1 MPLAPALA
9 ELAAYPFV
17 RQDEAKAAVAARGVE
32 LFDFGMG
39 DPREPTAPFIREA
52 LVNALQE
59 TSSYPRAVGLP
70 ELREAIAA
78 WAHRRFGVSLDPDG
92 EIVPTL
98 GSKEAIFSLA
108 QMVVGPGKDTVV
120 VPEPAYP
127 VYERGALFAN
137 AVPVFVPLL
146 EGNGFLPDLDG
157 LDAGLLA
164 RTAVFWVNY
173 PNNPTGA
180 LAPLSFYE
188 RLAALAREHDFVL
201 ASDEAYSELWFD
213 EPPASAL
220 ELGDLTNVLVF
231 NTLSKRS
238 SMTGYRSGF
247 AAGDARLIAAMKAFR
262 PTVGTAPQEFV
273 QRAAVAAWG
282 DEDHV
287 AATREVYRRKRE
299 VFLDLFA
306 RKGIRVAASEATM
319 YLWFEVPRAED
330 AEAFAARLLE
340 RGVVVSPGSY
350 FGAAGAGYARIAL
363 VPTLEDC
370 RRAAS
375 IMEEIL

>member
-1 MPLAPALA
+1 VPLSPAFA
-9 ELAAYPFV
+9 DLAAYPFV

-32 LFDFGMG
+32 LIDFGMG
-39 DPREPTAPFIREA
+39 DPREPTPAFIREA
-52 LVNALQE
+52 LVAALAE

-70 ELREAIAA
+70 ELRAAIAA
-78 WAHRRFGVSLDPDG
+78 WARRRFGADLDPAT

-108 QMVVGPGKDTVV
+108 QMVVSPGKDVVV

-127 VYERGALFAN
+127 VYERGALFAG
-137 AVPVFVPLL
+137 AEVRVVALR
-146 EGNGFLPDLDG
+146 EEDGFLPR
-157 LDAGLLA
+157 LDALDAEVLD

-180 LAPLSFYE
+180 TAPPSFYE
-188 RLAALAREHDFVL
+188 ELAQLARAHDFVL
-201 ASDEAYSELWFD
+201 ASDEAYSELWF
-213 EPPASAL
+213 EQPPASAL
-220 ELGDLTNVLVF
+220 EVADRTNVLVF

-247 AAGDARLIAAMKAFR
+247 AAGDPALIAAMKTFR
-262 PTVGTAPQEFV
+262 PSVGTAPQEFV
-273 QRAAVAAWG
+273 QRAAIAAWG
-282 DEDHV
+282 DEEHV
-287 AATREVYRRKRE
+287 AATRDVYRRKRE

-319 YLWFEVPRAED
+319 YLWFEVPGGEAS
-330 AEAFAARLLE
+330 EAFAARLLE

-350 FGAAGAGYARIAL
+350 FGPAGEGYARLAL
-363 VPTLEDC
+363 VPTYDDC
-370 RRAAS
+370 RRAAAL
-375 IMEEIL
+375 MEAEL

>member
-1 MPLAPALA
+1 VPLAPALA
-9 ELAAYPFV
+9 KLAAYPFV
-17 RQDEAKAAVAARGVE
+17 RQDEAKAAVAARGVV

-52 LVNALQE
+52 LVNAVQE

-78 WAHRRFGVSLDPDG
+78 WAERRFGAVLDPDT

-137 AVPVFVPLL
+137 AVPVLVPLL
-146 EGNGFLPDLDG
+146 EDNGFLPDLDA
-157 LDAGLLA
+157 LDEELLA

-180 LAPLSFYE
+180 LGPLSFYE
-188 RLAALAREHDFVL
+188 RLAELARRHDFVL
-201 ASDEAYSELWFD
+201 ASDEAYSELWF
-213 EPPASAL
+213 ESPPASAL
-220 ELGDLTNVLVF
+220 ELDDLTNVLVF

-247 AAGDARLIAAMKAFR
+247 AAGDAGLIAAMKAFR

-273 QRAAVAAWG
+273 QRASVAAWG
-282 DEDHV
+282 DEEHV
-287 AATREVYRRKRE
+287 AATREVYRAKRD
-299 VFLDLFA
+299 VFLELFA

-319 YLWFEVPRAED
+319 YLWFEVPGGED
-330 AEAFAARLLE
+330 AETFAARLLE

-350 FGAAGAGYARIAL
+350 FGAAGEGYARIAL

-370 RRAAS
+370 RRAA
-375 IMEEIL
+375 EILEDVL

>member
-32 LFDFGMG
+32 LIDFGMG
-39 DPREPTAPFIREA
+39 DPREPTPAFIRDA
-52 LVNALQE
+52 LVAAVEE

-78 WAHRRFGVSLDPDG
+78 WARRRFGVALDPAT

-108 QMVVGPGKDTVV
+108 QMVAGPGKDAVII
-120 VPEPAYP
+120 PEPAYP
-127 VYERGALFAN
+127 VYERGALFGGAE
-137 AVPVFVPLL
+137 PVFVPLL
-146 EGNGFLPDLDG
+146 EANGFLPDLDAI
-157 LDAGLLA
+157 DEALLA
-164 RTAVFWVNY
+164 RAAVFWVNY

-180 LAPLSFYE
+180 LAPLPFYE
-188 RLAALAREHDFVL
+188 RLAELARRHDFVL

-220 ELGDLTNVLVF
+220 ELDDRTNVLVF

-247 AAGDARLIAAMKAFR
+247 AAGDAALVTAMKAFR

-273 QRAAVAAWG
+273 QRASIAAWG
-282 DEDHV
+282 DEEHV

-306 RKGIRVAASEATM
+306 RKGIRVAASHATM
-319 YLWFEVPRAED
+319 YLWFEVPGGED

-340 RGVVVSPGSY
+340 HGVVLSPGSY
-350 FGAAGAGYARIAL
+350 FGPAGAGYARIAL

-370 RRAAS
+370 RRAAA
-375 IMEEIL
+375 IMEEVL